1 VPAFQASNLL
11 VLMSDQHNRLVM
23 GCAGHPDVKT
33 PNLDALAARGTRFA
47 NAYTNSPICVPSRAA
62 MATGRYPHQLE
73 VWDNAAPYA
82 GRPPSWGHRLIAAG
96 RHVTTIG
103 KLHFRGDQDDTG
115 FPDQRIALHCHEGLG
130 DYQGLLRQDMP
141 PRFQHRKYLLEA
153 GPGDS
158 EYVRYDRA
166 IGTEAVR
173 WLREEAAS
181 HAEPWALFASFVCP
195 HPPFIAPPE
204 FMALYDPNQISLPV
218 GWRPEEWVH
227 HPALD
232 LRRRIMFHEE
242 PLDERTFRQAIC
254 AYYALVSFMDDQI
267 GQVLRALDEAGLTDS
282 TRILYTNDHGDM
294 VGKHGLWYKSVM
306 YEDSAGVS
314 MIVAG
319 PDVPAGKVSETNVT
333 LVDVFPT
340 ALQATGVDPVPE
352 DADLPGLSLLEL
364 ANEDRR
370 RSRLAFSEYHA
381 SMSAS
386 ASFMVRD
393 NRYKLIYYVGMP
405 RQVFDLEVDP
415 DERHNLADDPA
426 RAETVRRL
434 EAALRTICDPEEIDR
449 LAKAD
454 QRRRIEAVGGAEA
467 IVAGGVKFTH
477 SPPNRQFQMPPP
489 GYVRLPAL
497 PPRGSTPPDRPPSP

>member
-1 VPAFQASNLL
+1 MPSFQPSNLL
-11 VLMSDQHNRLVM
+11 VLMSDQHNRLM
-23 GCAGHPDVKT
+23 TGCAGHPDVKT

-62 MATGRYPHQLE
+62 MATGRYPHQIG
-73 VWDNAAPYA
+73 VWDNAAPYT
-82 GRPPSWGHRLIAAG
+82 GRPASWGHRLTAAG

-103 KLHFRGDQDDTG
+103 KLHFRSAADDTG

-166 IGTEAVR
+166 IGAEAVR
-173 WLREEAAS
+173 WLREEAGS
-181 HAEPWALFASFVCP
+181 HAEPWTLFASFVCP
-195 HPPFIAPPE
+195 HPPFVAPPE
-204 FMALYDPNQISLPV
+204 FMALYDPDRITLPV
-218 GWRPEEWVH
+218 GWQPDEWVH
-227 HPALD
+227 HPAMD
-232 LRRRIMFHEE
+232 LRRKIMFHEE
-242 PLDERTFRQAIC
+242 PLDEQTFRQAIC
-254 AYYALVSFMDDQI
+254 AYYALVSFMDDQV

-340 ALQATGVDPVPE
+340 ALQAAGVEPAPE

-364 ANEDRR
+364 ANEDGR
-370 RSRLAFSEYHA
+370 RSRVAFSEYHA

-386 ASFMVRD
+386 ASFMLRED
-393 NRYKLIYYVGMP
+393 RYKLTYYVGMP
-405 RQVFDLEVDP
+405 RQVFDLEADP
-415 DERHNLADDPA
+415 DECRNLADDPA
-426 RAETVRRL
+426 HADTVRRL
-434 EAALRTICDPEEIDR
+434 ESALRAICDPEEVDR
-449 LAKAD
+449 IAKAD
-454 QRRRIEAVGGAEA
+454 QQRRVEAVGGAEA

-477 SPPNRQFQMPPP
+477 SPPPRQF
-489 GYVRLPAL
+489 VH
-497 PPRGSTPPDRPPSP
+497 

>member
-1 VPAFQASNLL
+1 
-11 VLMSDQHNRLVM
+11 
-23 GCAGHPDVKT
+23 
-33 PNLDALAARGTRFA
+33 
-47 NAYTNSPICVPSRAA
+47 
-62 MATGRYPHQLE
+62 
-73 VWDNAAPYA
+73 
-82 GRPPSWGHRLIAAG
+82 
-96 RHVTTIG
+96 
-103 KLHFRGDQDDTG
+103 
-115 FPDQRIALHCHEGLG
+115 
-130 DYQGLLRQDMP
+130 MP
-141 PRFQHRKYLLEA
+141 PRFQHRKYLLDA

-166 IGTEAVR
+166 IGAQTVR
-173 WLREEAAS
+173 WLHEEAAS
-181 HAEPWALFASFVCP
+181 HAGPWTLFASFVCP

-204 FMALYDPNQISLPV
+204 LLALYDPDRITLPV
-218 GWRPEEWVH
+218 NWRPDEWAH

-254 AYYALVSFMDDQI
+254 AYYALVTFMDDQI
-267 GQVLRALDEAGLTDS
+267 GQVLRALDEVGLTDS

-340 ALQATGVDPVPE
+340 ALQATGVEPAIE
-352 DADLPGLSLLEL
+352 DADLPGVSLLEL
-364 ANEDRR
+364 ANERER
-370 RSRLAFSEYHA
+370 RSRVAFSEYHS

-393 NRYKLIYYVGMP
+393 DRYKLIYYVGMP
-405 RQVFDLEVDP
+405 RQAFDLETDP
-415 DERHNLADDPA
+415 DESHNLADDPA
-426 RAETVRRL
+426 HAETVRRL
-434 EAALRTICDPEEIDR
+434 EAKLRAICNPEEVDGI
-449 LAKAD
+449 AKAD
-454 QRRRIEAVGGAEA
+454 QARRVEAVGGADA

-477 SPPNRQFQMPPP
+477 SPPPGQF
-489 GYVRLPAL
+489 VH
-497 PPRGSTPPDRPPSP
+497 